1 MNKETPSL
9 KPKKKRR
16 INDDYGIFYNYTNE
30 SESSQNTAN
39 LSKPA
44 SPEMTGE
51 VPYSPNGAQ
60 SQVSFG

>member
-9 KPKKKRR
+9 KQKKKRR
-16 INDDYGIFYNYTNE
+16 VNDDYGIWYNYTNE

-44 SPEMTGE
+44 SPEMPE
-51 VPYSPNGAQ
+51 IPYSPNGAQ